1 VLLGCCDDVDDD
13 SPDSSSS
20 SVGFL
25 FLEFESEEDL
35 VLILLDEGDTIGW
48 ILDRDGRGERERE
61 RNKEM
66 SLLASS
72 TALFLKILDSPFQ
85 TLFFEIAILS

>member
-1 VLLGCCDDVDDD
+1 MLLGCCDDVDDD

-61 RNKEM
+61 REKQRDVPSRLLHS
-66 SLLASS
+66 SLPQDSRFS
-72 TALFLKILDSPFQ
+72 FPNSFL
-85 TLFFEIAILS
+85 